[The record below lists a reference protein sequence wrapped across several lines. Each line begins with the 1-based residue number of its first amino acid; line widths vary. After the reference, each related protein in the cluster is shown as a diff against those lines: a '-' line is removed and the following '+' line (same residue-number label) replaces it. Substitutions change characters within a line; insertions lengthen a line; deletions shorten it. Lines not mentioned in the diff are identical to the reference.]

1 MFRVL
6 VGWFVRNPIAA
17 NLLMLFLLVGGTL
30 SYFTI
35 NKQLLP
41 LEPNQHIS
49 VIVQY
54 PGASAT
60 EVKIGITEKIENAL
74 QGMPGVRRMVGLSQ
88 KETAQVRLTLDDD
101 ANAEQLLARVKREID
116 SLSTLPLGIERPLIE
131 YVPARH
137 TVMFLALYGDADEKE
152 LKTAAAKLE
161 RELRLLPEVQYVEH
175 ESGRDFEVS
184 IEIDPDALRRFGLT
198 MDQLAERINAFSMN
212 RTGGFIRNEQGETT
226 VRMQNQAYR
235 SGDFAKIPV
244 ITLPSGARV
253 LLGEIAKIDDTLA
266 DGAFFA
272 SFDGQPARIF
282 QISATPDQDIAV
294 VSKAVKQH
302 LAQHAQAL
310 PKNLQVSAWLD
321 FNYYVEGRLDMMMG
335 NLFAGAILVF
345 VILSLF
351 LRPRI
356 AMWVMA
362 GVPISYLGT
371 MMLLPMDSVGVNLN
385 LMSMFGFILVLGIMV
400 DDAIVVSESV
410 YHESEQHGYQLQS
423 VIDGVEKVSVPTVFG
438 VLTTIAAF
446 VPLLFVEG
454 ESREMFRSIGFVVV
468 FAMLFSILESKFIL
482 PAHLAGV
489 GPKQRVTPIIDP
501 LRAAVQRT
509 MMSFVQKF
517 YAPLLQRLLPNRLP
531 VVCAFVTIFLIAM
544 GMLAGGHVKWIGDA
558 RVPHDFPSIQIRMD
572 TNATEQMT
580 VQAAQQFEAAVKQID
595 LSLAKQYGHGMIEH
609 TAIILDGPQ
618 NAELF
623 IKLVEDKQRQLDTF
637 ALADLWR
644 KALPNVAGLKEYRI
658 QETLDGD
665 AESRDIQINIVGEDP
680 LQVSTAASD
689 LEGKLKAIAAV
700 YDVTNSQRN
709 MEMEV
714 RLELKTQGQ
723 NLGLTPEML
732 MSQISTAVYGAEVQ
746 RVLRDRFDVKVMLK
760 YPKDYRAQLHQ
771 LGNIRIQLGD
781 GAEVLFSD
789 VANYQLVES
798 PTEIRSDNGR
808 QNTVLMA
815 SVNPLQADPD
825 DIASEL
831 EDKLLPELAVA
842 YPGLEFNLNGEV
854 KEQHGKMSRG
864 LMLFLL
870 SLFAIYAL
878 LAIPLRS
885 YVKPLLLLTVL
896 PFCFVGAVFGHWIM
910 GLGMSV
916 MSLFGMIAALGVAVN
931 DGLILMVAHNNN
943 PGNTV
948 RVATGRFMAIVLT
961 SSTTF
966 FGLVPLMFETDLQA
980 HMVIPMAVSLA
991 FGVIASSL
999 ATLLMLPVLLNKVT
1013 AHTALAFEVSEQTS

>member
-1 MFRVL
+1 MVRSMVA
-6 VGWFVRNPIAA
+6 WFVRNPIAA
-17 NLLMLFLLVGGTL
+17 NLLMLFLMAGGTL

-41 LEPNQHIS
+41 LEPNQQIT
-49 VIVQY
+49 VVVEY

-60 EVKIGITEKIENAL
+60 EVKTGITEKIENTL

-88 KETAQVRLTLDDD
+88 KEVSQVRLTLDEDN
-101 ANAEQLLARVKREID
+101 NAEDILARVKREID
-116 SLSTLPLGIERPLIE
+116 SLSTLPRGIERPLIE

-137 TVMFLALYGDADEKE
+137 TVMFLALYGDADDKV
-152 LKTAAAKLE
+152 LKTAAARLE
-161 RELRLLPEVQYVEH
+161 RELALLPEVQYVEH

-184 IEIDPDALRRFGLT
+184 IEVDPDALRRFGLT
-198 MDQLAERINAFSMN
+198 MDQLAERINAFSIN
-212 RTGGFIRNEQGETT
+212 RTGGFIRNEQGEVT
-226 VRMQNQAYR
+226 VRMENQAYR
-235 SGDFAKIPV
+235 SGEFAKIPV
-244 ITLPSGARV
+244 ITLPSGATV
-253 LLGEIAKIDDTLA
+253 LLGEIANISDTLA

-272 SFDGQPARIF
+272 SFDGHPARIF
-282 QISATPDQDIAV
+282 QISATPEQDIAV
-294 VSKAVKQH
+294 VSKAVNQY
-302 LAQHAQAL
+302 LQQHASTL
-310 PKNLQVSAWLD
+310 PDNLQAKAWLD

-371 MMLLPMDSVGVNLN
+371 MMLLPIDSIDVNLN

-410 YHESEQHGYQLQS
+410 YQESERHGYHQQS

-468 FAMLFSILESKFIL
+468 LAMLFSILESKLIL
-482 PAHLAGV
+482 PAHLAGI
-489 GPKQRVTPIIDP
+489 GPKTRKTPVFDSLRNALQR
-501 LRAAVQRT
+501 AVR
-509 MMSFVQKF
+509 SFVVRR
-517 YAPLLQRLLPNRLP
+517 YLPVLSRLLAYRWP
-531 VVCAFVTIFLIAM
+531 VICTFVSIFLVTA

-558 RVPHDFPSIQIRMD
+558 RVPHDFPSIQIKMES
-572 TNATEQMT
+572 TATETMT
-580 VQAAQQFEAAVKQID
+580 VHAVQQFEAAVQRVD
-595 LSLAKQYGHGMIEH
+595 QQLAQQYGHGMIEH
-609 TAIILDGPQ
+609 TTIILDDAQ

-623 IKLVEDKQRQLDTF
+623 IKLVADDQRQLDTF
-637 ALADLWR
+637 ALAELWR
-644 KALPNVAGLKEYRI
+644 KALPNMAGLKEFRI

-665 AESRDIQINIVGEDP
+665 PESRDIQINIVGEDSS
-680 LQVSTAASD
+680 QVNLAAGE
-689 LEGKLKAIAAV
+689 LENQLKKLTAV

-709 MEMEV
+709 MELEL
-714 RLELKTQGQ
+714 RLELNAQGQ
-723 NLGLTPEML
+723 HLGLTPEML

-760 YPKDYRAQLHQ
+760 YPRDYRAQLNRLEQIRLQ
-771 LGNIRIQLGD
+771 LAD
-781 GAEVLFSD
+781 GSEVMFAD
-789 VANYQLVES
+789 VATYKLVAA

-815 SVNPLQADPD
+815 SVNPLQAEPD

-831 EDKLLPELAVA
+831 EDEILPALAA
-842 YPGLEFNLNGEV
+842 TYPALEFNLNGEV
-854 KEQHGKMSRG
+854 KAQQSKMSRG
-864 LMLFLL
+864 FVLFLL

-878 LAIPLRS
+878 LAVPLRS
-885 YVKPLLLLTVL
+885 YVKPLLLLSVL
-896 PFCFVGAVFGHWIM
+896 PFCFVGAVVGHWVM

-931 DGLILMVAHNNN
+931 DGLILMVAFQEE
-943 PGNTV
+943 PDDIL
-948 RVATGRFMAIVLT
+948 RVAADRFMAIILT

-966 FGLVPLMFETDLQA
+966 VGLVPLMFETDLQA

-999 ATLLMLPVLLNKVT
+999 TTLLMLPVLLHKKT
-1013 AHTALAFEVSEQTS
+1013 SAATLAQPVSISAS